1 MTTTSTPEVDLV
13 LVMDGGRIVER
24 GTYAELMAAKPA
36 VFSALVNTYAA
47 DKAGLAEK
55 VQVRKTPSRPR
66 SWASFSLS

>member
-1 MTTTSTPEVDLV
+1 MTATPTPEVDLV

-55 VQVRKTPSRPR
+55 VQVRKMPSRPR
-66 SWASFSLS
+66 SWANSSLL